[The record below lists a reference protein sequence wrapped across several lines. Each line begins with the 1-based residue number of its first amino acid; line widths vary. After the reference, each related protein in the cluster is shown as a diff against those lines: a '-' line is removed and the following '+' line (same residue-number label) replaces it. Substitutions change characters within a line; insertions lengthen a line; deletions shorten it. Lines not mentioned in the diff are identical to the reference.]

1 MSEQLLLEQL
11 QAVVQLSEFV
21 LNEDCEQ
28 AKHFLTDDIF
38 YKVGSSEPVYGKQAV
53 VHFLSSMFAN
63 TAKFTG
69 HEIRKIWQESGI
81 IVVEMDAKYITVQD
95 KRHLTIACCD
105 IYRMRGNQVS
115 EWRVYADILPFYQT
129 SSQEQQ
135 NQTNSKDN
143 KYVYS
148 VGLSR

>member
-1 MSEQLLLEQL
+1 M
-11 QAVVQLSEFV
+11 
-21 LNEDCEQ
+21 NEDWEQ
-28 AKHFLTDDIF
+28 VKHFLSDDIF

-53 VHFLSSMFAN
+53 VNFLSSMFAN

-69 HEIRKIWQESGI
+69 HEIRKIWHESGI

-115 EWRVYADILPFYQT
+115 EWRVYADILPFYQGKL
-129 SSQEQQ
+129 QEQPT
-135 NQTNSKDN
+135 QTNGNGN
-143 KYVYS
+143 KYFSS
-148 VGLSR
+148 VGLQQ